1 MDDTCRR
8 VLGFLRSKFHVPDL
22 QVPPDWIQGCV
33 NFYNSNNS
41 SSNIQAMLDFVAQQ
55 WLLADFQP
63 LNLKSLPPK
72 LSEKKLVTITGTHIL
87 QVKVKLYKM
96 SRFNI

>member
-1 MDDTCRR
+1 
-8 VLGFLRSKFHVPDL
+8 
-22 QVPPDWIQGCV
+22 
-33 NFYNSNNS
+33 
-41 SSNIQAMLDFVAQQ
+41 MLDFVAQQ